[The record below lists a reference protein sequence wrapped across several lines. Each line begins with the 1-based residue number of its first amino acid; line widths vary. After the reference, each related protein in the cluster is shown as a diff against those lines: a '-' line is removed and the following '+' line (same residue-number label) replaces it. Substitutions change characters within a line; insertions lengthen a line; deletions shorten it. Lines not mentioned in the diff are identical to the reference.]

1 MMDQATNSVSDDTPK
16 QENPK
21 KENKPEINE
30 TKTYQCD
37 LCVVDDGSN
46 TLNTKSHEGNKCSIC
61 GKSFE
66 KSSKLRRHVLNV
78 HEKMTPF
85 KNLRA
90 LVRHKIKS
98 HGQSPQSVHE
108 GQIHNCEICGKSY
121 NSKNSVE
128 LHTKSVHEKLKFSCK
143 LCGKSFTQKHTI
155 KKHMLDIH
163 GIYPKNKKDN
173 SWYTLNP
180 VEDSVQSNQNVSNHI
195 ANTTGKKMPLKDRNG
210 TEFF

>member
-1 MMDQATNSVSDDTPK
+1 MIDQATT
-16 QENPK
+16 
-21 KENKPEINE
+21 
-30 TKTYQCD
+30 
-37 LCVVDDGSN
+37 
-46 TLNTKSHEGNKCSIC
+46 
-61 GKSFE
+61 
-66 KSSKLRRHVLNV
+66 
-78 HEKMTPF
+78 
-85 KNLRA
+85 
-90 LVRHKIKS
+90 
-98 HGQSPQSVHE
+98 
-108 GQIHNCEICGKSY
+108 
-121 NSKNSVE
+121 SVE

-210 TEFF
+210 TEFFLQ